1 MFRVLLLS
9 TSKKKRCKVDV
20 GHMFFKN
27 LTVTFLFVSP
37 VEITNSVSA
46 SQACNTQC
54 RVIERYWP
62 KVRTSAV
69 IVGHLQ

>member
-1 MFRVLLLS
+1 
-9 TSKKKRCKVDV
+9 
-20 GHMFFKN
+20 
-27 LTVTFLFVSP
+27 VTFLFVSP